1 MKLLIIEDE
10 KELSGNIA
18 AYMSSE
24 NYVCEQAFS
33 YDEAL
38 TKQELLYGKSG
49 IFKRCVDLTVEFKLE
64 QGRFGETCLL
74 LPREYLRVS
83 QCPNFILEYPET
95 ALERITE
102 FDEALQRMFETTDR
116 MEIIGPSFK
125 EKLHRQLGSN
135 RDAE

>member
-1 MKLLIIEDE
+1 MIHTRAMACDRPIVV
-10 KELSGNIA
+10 ELTLD
-18 AYMSSE
+18 
-24 NYVCEQAFS
+24 
-33 YDEAL
+33 DEAL

-64 QGRFGETCLL
+64 QGRFGETYLL

-95 ALERITE
+95 ALERISE

-116 MEIIGPSFK
+116 MEIIGASFK
-125 EKLHRQLGSN
+125 EKLHRQLGSD
-135 RDAE
+135 RDTE